1 MALESVLR
9 AKLMAAMSRPRTFA
23 LIAALCAAAWFVL
36 GPPGGDSAA
45 HLYQTQAW
53 RAHGWRFWDNF
64 WYAGRYSQVN
74 YSLLYYPLAAL
85 LSHVVVISASLGA
98 SAWAFARVVKRQW
111 PRLAMWPSLAF
122 ALLAPLTVPA
132 GTYPFMLGLAFALS
146 AMVALQSSR
155 IGLAVGCALFAALA
169 HPLALVFLISILLAV
184 GAVSRE
190 WLSDRRMLVFAAG
203 LIVVAAGQ
211 VLMLRAFAS
220 DGARYPFDPKDA
232 VAIAGFCVTG
242 VALAWG
248 PRELRILR
256 AIFVAY
262 GALAAGAFLV
272 TSPIGGNVVRLLLV
286 MGTPLLL
293 IPIAARRFR
302 PRSAVVAIVAATMCW
317 QALPAVAGLRTTQ
330 EARAQNESFW
340 YPAIAFLDRHADPGQ
355 RVEVVAT
362 ADNWEAYYLAKR
374 GVPLARGWFR
384 QDDWPSNAPL
394 YGTLT
399 PVKYQRW
406 LRQMGIRYVLLP
418 NDPLDASAKAEANLL
433 ETGGSGLREIAQM
446 GAWRVFE
453 LPRATPI
460 ATPRSEIQVLTL
472 RSDGMTLRART
483 PGTFRLSLRYTPYWR
498 VTGGRACVAPAA
510 PWGTEL
516 RVGRPGIIRI
526 RFDVRARTI
535 VGALLGDRGGCEAKA
550 SGRGRALSAS

>member
-9 AKLMAAMSRPRTFA
+9 GKLNAVASRPRTFA
-23 LIAALCAAAWFVL
+23 LVAALCAVCWFVF

-53 RAHGWRFWDNF
+53 REHGWRFWDNF

-74 YSLLYYPLAAL
+74 YSLLYYPLAAVF
-85 LSHVVVISASLGA
+85 SHVVVIGASLGA
-98 SAWAFARVVKRQW
+98 SAWAFARIVGRQW
-111 PRLAMWPSLAF
+111 PRLAIWPSLAF
-122 ALLAPLTVPA
+122 ALLAPLAVPA
-132 GTYPFMLGLAFALS
+132 GTYPFMLGLALALS
-146 AMVALQSSR
+146 VIVALQSR
-155 IGLAVGCALFAALA
+155 HLGLAIGCALLAALA
-169 HPLALVFLISILLAV
+169 HPLALVFLIAILVAV
-184 GAVSRE
+184 GAVTRD
-190 WLSDRRMLVFAAG
+190 WMSDWRMLVFAGG
-203 LIVVAAGQ
+203 LALVTAGQ

-220 DGARYPFDPKDA
+220 DGAQYPFDPKDA
-232 VAIAGFCVTG
+232 AAITGFCVAG
-242 VALAWG
+242 LALAWG
-248 PRELRILR
+248 RRELRILR

-262 GALAAGAFLV
+262 GALAALAFLI

-317 QALPAVAGLRTTQ
+317 QALPALAGLRTTQ
-330 EARAQNESFW
+330 TARAQHESFW
-340 YPAIAFLDRHADPGQ
+340 YPAIAFLDQHSDPNN

-362 ADNWEAYYLAKR
+362 ADNWEAYYLARR

-406 LRQMGIRYVLLP
+406 LRTMGIRYVLLP
-418 NDPLDASAKAEANLL
+418 NDPLDESAKAEARLL
-433 ETGGSGLREIAQM
+433 ESGTSGLRESARM
-446 GAWRVFE
+446 GAWRIFE

-460 ATPRSEIQVLTL
+460 ATPRAEIEVLSL
-472 RSDGMTLRART
+472 RSDGVTLRART
-483 PGTFRLSLRYTPYWR
+483 PGTFRLSLRYTPYWH
-498 VTGGRACVAPAA
+498 VTRGRACVGPAA

-516 RVGRPGIIRI
+516 RVGRPGIVRI
-526 RFDVRARTI
+526 RFDVRART
-535 VGALLGDRGGCEAKA
+535 VVSAVLGDQGGCAP
-550 SGRGRALSAS
+550 SGTGSAGRSAI